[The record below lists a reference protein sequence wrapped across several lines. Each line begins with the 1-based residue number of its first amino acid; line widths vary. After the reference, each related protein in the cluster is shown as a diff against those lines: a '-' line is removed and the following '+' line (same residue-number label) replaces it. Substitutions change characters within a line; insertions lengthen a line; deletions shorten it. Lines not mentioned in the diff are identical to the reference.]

1 MKYPKIAI
9 VGLSFALCVAGAVF
23 VSGIFRVPVAHAADC
38 GITAADISQITAIQN
53 DPSLSYSDE
62 IKQEL
67 AVRKNLIGK
76 TIVCAQQE
84 VQTFQTS
91 LASSSVDSAD
101 QDLQS
106 QLAGRLNDASNF
118 YTIELANLNGAGI
131 VGSEEIAQQVLA
143 WRQGTFIPLSEGIN
157 NFILWSGNQDLFDTA
172 QTRMSQTQNA
182 VSFLECTSPNPEL
195 QSAFDAASVSFSN
208 AQNENAEAKAA
219 LAQGLSPDQTLA
231 LIKQS
236 LDSLSTT
243 YQNFFTIGTLIKT
256 ILPQ

>member
-1 MKYPKIAI
+1 MKYQKITI
-9 VGLSFALCVAGAVF
+9 VGISFALCVAGAIF
-23 VSGIFRVPVAHAADC
+23 ISGAFRIPVAHAADC
-38 GITAADISQITAIQN
+38 GITAADINQITAIQN

-67 AVRKNLIGK
+67 AVRKNLVGE

-84 VQTFQTS
+84 VQTFKTS
-91 LASSSVDSAD
+91 LASSSVSSAD
-101 QDLQS
+101 RDLQS

-118 YTIELANLNGAGI
+118 CTIKLANLNNAGI

-143 WRQGTFIPLSEGIN
+143 WRQGTFIPLSEDVN

-182 VSFLECTSPNPEL
+182 VSFLENTSPNSAL
-195 QSAFDAASVSFSN
+195 QSALDAASVSFGD
-208 AQNENAEAKAA
+208 ARNENIAAKAA
-219 LAQGLSPDQTLA
+219 LTQGLSPDQTLA

-243 YQNFFTIGTLIKT
+243 YQNFFTVSTLIKT